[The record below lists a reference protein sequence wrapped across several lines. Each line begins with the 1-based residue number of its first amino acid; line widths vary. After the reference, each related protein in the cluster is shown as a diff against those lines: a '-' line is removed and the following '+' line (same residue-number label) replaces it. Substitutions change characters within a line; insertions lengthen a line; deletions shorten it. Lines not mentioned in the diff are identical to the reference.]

1 LRRPISTP
9 PFRSGPDERR
19 DKVALSPAAP
29 NAYLHGMSDL
39 TSPDLPSQDLPAAPA
54 QASSAARWLLAG
66 TAATFLGAGALLWVR
81 EGERLFTDGLIA
93 AIARCF

>member
-1 LRRPISTP
+1 MSDPISP
-9 PFRSGPDERR
+9 G
-19 DKVALSPAAP
+19 LSQ
-29 NAYLHGMSDL
+29 
-39 TSPDLPSQDLPAAPA
+39 PDLSQTDLSAAPA

-66 TAATFLGAGALLWVR
+66 TAATFLSAGALLWVR